1 MQRVFRNCVSGVIV
15 SSDGKILLGKKNP
28 RSGGVWADCWHLPG
42 GGVEPHESHHQA
54 VRREILEETGINI
67 SSMVIDM
74 LDADGRGEAEKRDP
88 HTGETVLAVMNFF
101 VYKVQMP
108 FLAAQVRL
116 DPQSDLAELAW
127 VSVSDLAQYKLTPPS
142 VMLFV
147 KMGWL

>member
-15 SSDGKILLGKKNP
+15 SSDGKILLGRKNP
-28 RSGGVWADCWHLPG
+28 RAGGVWADCWHLPG
-42 GGVEPHESHHQA
+42 GGVEQNESHHQA
-54 VRREILEETGINI
+54 LRREVLEETGINI

-74 LDADGRGEAEKRDP
+74 LDADGRGEAEKRDR

-101 VYKVQMP
+101 VYKVQLP
-108 FLAAQVRL
+108 FMASQVRL

-127 VSVSDLAQYKLTPPS
+127 VSVHDLTQYKLTPPS